1 MSEELSLNQ
10 EITTKYIQATFSA
23 LGSDEHKDY
32 VTSADIARE
41 VSEMATISIEEVSS
55 LMNTAGFNMEFIE
68 NKPCWVVYRK

>member
-1 MSEELSLNQ
+1 MSEELTLNQ
-10 EITTKYIQATFSA
+10 DITTRYIQATFSA

-41 VSEMATISIEEVSS
+41 VSEMATVSIEDVSS
-55 LMNTAGFNMEFIE
+55 LMNIAGFRMEFLE

>member
-1 MSEELSLNQ
+1 MSKELNLNQ

-55 LMNTAGFNMEFIE
+55 LMNAASFNMEFIE
-68 NKPCWVVYRK
+68 NKPCWIVYRK

>member
-10 EITTKYIQATFSA
+10 EITKKYIQATFRA

-55 LMNTAGFNMEFIE
+55 LMNTAGFSMEFIE
-68 NKPCWVVYRK
+68 NKPCWIVYRK

>member
-10 EITTKYIQATFSA
+10 EITKKYIQATFSA

-55 LMNTAGFNMEFIE
+55 LMNTAGFRMEFIE